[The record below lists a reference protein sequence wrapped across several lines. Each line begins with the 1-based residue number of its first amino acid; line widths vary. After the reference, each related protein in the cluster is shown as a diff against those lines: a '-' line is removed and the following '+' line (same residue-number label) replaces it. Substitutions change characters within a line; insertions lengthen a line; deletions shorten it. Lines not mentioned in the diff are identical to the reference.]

1 MRNGWTCDK
10 SAWISFVCAV
20 LLQLELPGIGIGRGR
35 YRKLKMHK
43 SKHLSLLTEEN
54 FRKWAMSNANVL
66 DPVTTAEDLS
76 ETDTIVPSS
85 NKVDD
90 TDN

>member
-1 MRNGWTCDK
+1 
-10 SAWISFVCAV
+10 
-20 LLQLELPGIGIGRGR
+20 
-35 YRKLKMHK
+35 
-43 SKHLSLLTEEN
+43 
-54 FRKWAMSNANVL
+54 MSNANVI